1 MQERCKYY
9 NTQYKAATTT
19 TTKTELYFCVQVLLR
34 AIIYVDNTEKLFQQV
49 QLENFLNFFV
59 FFFSCF
65 CFISHQKPLPKQ
77 QLSVLYFILQAQGNT
92 SCIKFV
98 SRLVDAFNI
107 KNDDNIRA
115 HDNLKFLQFQ

>member
-1 MQERCKYY
+1 MQERC
-9 NTQYKAATTT
+9 TQYKAATTT

-77 QLSVLYFILQAQGNT
+77 QLSVLYFIL
-92 SCIKFV
+92 
-98 SRLVDAFNI
+98 
-107 KNDDNIRA
+107 
-115 HDNLKFLQFQ
+115 